1 MPHHPEERKS
11 APSAL
16 LRLMFA
22 EFLPER
28 VLAVSTFGFVYSLCI
43 MFLLPVGVKKKIK
56 SWRVTENLAEN
67 KPQTAS
73 GLWSSPEKIQHSE
86 YRTQHKNLTDI
97 S

>member
-22 EFLPER
+22 DFLPER

-56 SWRVTENLAEN
+56 SWRVTENLSGKIN
-67 KPQTAS
+67 PKQHPVS
-73 GLWSSPEKIQHSE
+73 GLVQKRYNILNTEHNIKI
-86 YRTQHKNLTDI
+86 
-97 S
+97 